1 MKTKNISPSEN
12 KVNMTTYLD
21 DYLEIMKTTNGD
33 FISNTEWKSQ
43 GDQFKKL
50 SMYEDY
56 TPVQTSSNTQTS

>member
-1 MKTKNISPSEN
+1 
-12 KVNMTTYLD
+12 MTTYLD

>member
-1 MKTKNISPSEN
+1 MKTKKSTSELN
-12 KVNMTTYLD
+12 VNVKTYFD
-21 DYLEIMKTTNGD
+21 DYLEIMKTNNGD